1 MIHGYLSWVTASPRQ
16 FGPNG
21 SSSPGLDGT
30 DQQQDHL
37 QPHLQHN
44 QDIKPLPCHPLP
56 TFQPQDNDCLTNFP
70 IQEYPCLNEYEY
82 FTAYNF
88 DEFLNSN
95 LHQLDSFSVASDSFN
110 QSTYYNINQP
120 YQLYQSNGGTQSNE
134 FQLPAE
140 VDQFSSPATTA
151 DCYTEQLNTSFPV
164 FSLEVLPNISLQN
177 INQTNIEELPANTN
191 QKIPSPIKLTN
202 KERCKKY
209 RNSKKIKEANLIR
222 ELAEELQRHEVLERK
237 AMMME
242 KKVLKWKQML
252 IRLSR
257 KQAIQSRI
265 DLSDA
270 FENLF

>member
-1 MIHGYLSWVTASPRQ
+1 MIHGYLFWVIASARQ
-16 FGPNG
+16 FGPSG
-21 SSSPGLDGT
+21 TSSPGLDGT
-30 DQQQDHL
+30 DQHQDHL

-44 QDIKPLPCHPLP
+44 QDLKPLPCHPLP
-56 TFQPQDNDCLTNFP
+56 TFQPQDNDCLTNFT
-70 IQEYPCLNEYEY
+70 IQEYPCFNEYEDC
-82 FTAYNF
+82 TPLNF

-110 QSTYYNINQP
+110 QSAYYNIKQP
-120 YQLYQSNGGTQSNE
+120 YQSNDGSQSNE

-140 VDQFSSPATTA
+140 FFSPATTTN
-151 DCYTEQLNTSFPV
+151 CYTEQLNTSFPV
-164 FSLEVLPNISLQN
+164 FSLKVLPNISLQN
-177 INQTNIEELPANTN
+177 INQTNIVELATNTN
-191 QKIPSPIKLTN
+191 QKIPSPLKLTN

-242 KKVLKWKQML
+242 QKVLKWKQML
-252 IRLSR
+252 IRISR

-270 FENLF
+270 FE

>member
-37 QPHLQHN
+37 QPHLQDN
-44 QDIKPLPCHPLP
+44 QDIKPLP

-70 IQEYPCLNEYEY
+70 IQEYPCLNE
-82 FTAYNF
+82 YNF

-120 YQLYQSNGGTQSNE
+120 YQFYQSNGGSQSNE

-140 VDQFSSPATTA
+140 VDQFSSPATTTN
-151 DCYTEQLNTSFPV
+151 CYTEQLNTSFPV

-177 INQTNIEELPANTN
+177 INQTNNVELPTNTN

-252 IRLSR
+252 IRISR